1 MELSWPPDG
10 SSWRQVGPS
19 WRSIGLK
26 ILMLKPSCG
35 EVKTKCVLCIL
46 LGPSWG
52 LSCGSS
58 WPQMASRRSQDGRKL
73 LARRSCK
80 MHPSTGS
87 LHGSLQGHTEVA
99 QAGPRWPQDGLRRP
113 QDCQMPNSCVESG
126 KVWFT
131 PQKMGSS
138 ELHCFCRKQ
147 AYPELPIF
155 NGSNDSLKFSSNAAH
170 SQGVRSL
177 TTDSEK
183 QVHAGFLMFN
193 EFRHLFD
200 PFLGLSWAI
209 LGPTCGHPEPT

>member
-1 MELSWPPDG
+1 MGWIASCSCHGLSTYAKYIAKND
-10 SSWRQVGPS
+10 
-19 WRSIGLK
+19 
-26 ILMLKPSCG
+26 MD
-35 EVKTKCVLCIL
+35 CIL
-46 LGPSWG
+46 L
-52 LSCGSS
+52 LL
-58 WPQMASRRSQDGRKL
+58 ASRWVQDGPRWSQDGP
-73 LARRSCK
+73 K
-80 MHPSTGS
+80 MPQDGPKM
-87 LHGSLQGHTEVA
+87 A
-99 QAGPRWPQDGLRRP
+99 PRWPQDGSRWPKMAPSGGHLQEAERA
-113 QDCQMPNSCVESG
+113 CEAKFGQMPNSCVESG
-126 KVWFT
+126 KVCFT
-131 PQKMGSS
+131 PQKIGSS